1 MSLPSP
7 DLDTRKF
14 QRIVDDVKR
23 QIGLRC
29 PEWTDHNV
37 TDPGVTLIELFA
49 SMTEMALY
57 RLNQVPEKNYIKFL
71 EMLGISLEMPEP
83 ARTDL
88 RFFLT
93 RAIDDSVAGEDKEL
107 TIKAGEV
114 ASTLRTETEY
124 GVEFTTDADLRLVR
138 PKLTHLLSVSA
149 QNHEGDGDVK
159 SPRAYAAGKDA
170 LPRSATPSIWGSIAR
185 SREI

>member
-7 DLDTRKF
+7 NLDTRKF
-14 QRIVDDVKR
+14 QSIVDDVKR

-37 TDPGVTLIELFA
+37 SDPGVTLIELFA
-49 SMTEMALY
+49 SMTEMSLF

-88 RFFLT
+88 RFLISRFIPDTPEGEANEIL
-93 RAIDDSVAGEDKEL
+93 IPSGIVA
-107 TIKAGEV
+107 A
-114 ASTLRTETEY
+114 TLRTETEEAI
-124 GVEFTTDADLRLVR
+124 EFTTEQDLRLVR
-138 PKLTHLLSVSA
+138 PQMMQILAAAGRDGGADEELRGARPYAAK
-149 QNHEGDGDVK
+149 GDG
-159 SPRAYAAGKDA
+159 
-170 LPRSATPSIWGSIAR
+170 
-185 SREI
+185 